1 MPSAT
6 ATARVAPIA
15 ALTAAAE
22 VVVTATAL
30 ERQQNHEAFA
40 LMLSERSA
48 WLKYVIKQH
57 NEYAQ
62 ANYRTYCSHV
72 WPMWI
77 NMNE

>member
-48 WLKYVIKQH
+48 
-57 NEYAQ
+57 
-62 ANYRTYCSHV
+62 
-72 WPMWI
+72 
-77 NMNE
+77 